1 MTSNLE
7 LPEMFQKIAQDNFP
21 ETPAEPTRP
30 LSSKIP
36 TTTEATA
43 DSTVKS
49 PEPKPT
55 AQPLASQMANQ
66 LAQANEAIAA
76 LAKEYPIWA
85 ARDIVKMNQTLQ
97 DARSLAGEKRENL
110 IRKEL
115 FKIAHNAKGQGAT
128 FGYPL
133 ITDIGEHLCRYIER
147 VPEIQADEMAVIRE
161 HINAMDTVLK
171 DKLTG
176 DGGET
181 GQTLL
186 NKVLNT

>member
-7 LPEMFQKIAQDNFP
+7 LPEMFQKIAQDSFP
-21 ETPAEPTRP
+21 ETPAQTPAMP
-30 LSSKIP
+30 AS
-36 TTTEATA
+36 
-43 DSTVKS
+43 
-49 PEPKPT
+49 KPT
-55 AQPLASQMANQ
+55 ATQPAEADLKTDASKPAAPQPLASQMADQ

-85 ARDIVKMNQTLQ
+85 ARDIVKMNQALQ
-97 DARSLAGEKRENL
+97 DARSLTGDKRENI

-161 HINAMDTVLK
+161 HIQAMDTVLK

-181 GQTLL
+181 GQALL
-186 NKVLNT
+186 NKVINT

>member
-21 ETPAEPTRP
+21 QSNQPDTQSP
-30 LSSKIP
+30 LP
-36 TTTEATA
+36 QTTT
-43 DSTVKS
+43 
-49 PEPKPT
+49 
-55 AQPLASQMANQ
+55 AQLE
-66 LAQANEAIAA
+66 QANAAIAA

-85 ARDIVKMNQTLQ
+85 ARDIVKMNQALQ
-97 DARSLAGEKRENL
+97 DARTVSGAERDRL

-133 ITDIGEHLCRYIER
+133 ITQIGEHLCRYIER
-147 VPEIQADEMAVIRE
+147 IPEFQNDEILIIRD
-161 HINAMDTVLK
+161 HVNAMDTILK
-171 DKLTG
+171 EKLTG

-181 GQTLL
+181 GQELL
-186 NKVLNT
+186 NQLINT